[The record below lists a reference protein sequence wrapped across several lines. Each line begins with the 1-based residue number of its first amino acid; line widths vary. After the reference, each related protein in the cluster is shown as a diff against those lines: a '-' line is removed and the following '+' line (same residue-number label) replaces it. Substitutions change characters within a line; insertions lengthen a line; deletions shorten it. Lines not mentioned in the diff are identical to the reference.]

1 VQLAE
6 HCGYY
11 TETSYAG
18 RTPKKLP
25 PLPFET
31 SYSSWNDKLR
41 TLGFDFGATFRNSTS
56 IHADGTS
63 HHVKADIS
71 IAQECGL
78 MTGESR
84 YVIHP
89 TNIDSCLQLSVM
101 AIANGRIED
110 VMHGTVLTRFD
121 DLVIWPP
128 TPADIMSKKL
138 VLTSWTKRDGIR
150 SSICEAQLVGHDGR
164 LLSYFE
170 GFQCVAYEAAQ
181 LSSAKCLDEDLYA
194 SENWELDIDYLRSLT
209 TTGTM
214 LPLSMQRYLELFLH
228 KDATMRMLLV
238 GNALSQ
244 YLPNRGFAT
253 SVTIVIDNPMEF
265 EQCERA
271 HIGGKATKVLRKADF
286 FSRDQLAEYDGK
298 YDVIICVPETCM
310 DETLYNLRP
319 LLRQYG
325 QLLTVQ
331 SRDRKDASI

>member
-1 VQLAE
+1 
-6 HCGYY
+6 
-11 TETSYAG
+11 
-18 RTPKKLP
+18 
-25 PLPFET
+25 
-31 SYSSWNDKLR
+31 
-41 TLGFDFGATFRNSTS
+41 LGFDFGATFRNSTS

-78 MTGESR
+78 MTGESQ

-101 AIANGRIED
+101 AIANGKIED
-110 VMHGTVLTRFD
+110 VMHGTILTRFD
-121 DLVIWPP
+121 DLTIWPP
-128 TPADIMSKKL
+128 TPADIMSKEL

-181 LSSAKCLDEDLYA
+181 LSSARCLEEDLYA
-194 SENWELDIDYLRSLT
+194 SENWELDIDYLHSLT

-214 LPLSMQRYLELFLH
+214 LTLSMQRYLNLFLH

-238 GNALSQ
+238 GGSLLQ
-244 YLPNRGFAT
+244 YLQNRGFAT
-253 SVTIVIDNPMEF
+253 NVTVVIDSPTEL
-265 EQCERA
+265 EQCEQG
-271 HIGGKATKVLRKADF
+271 HIGDKTMKVLQKADF
-286 FSRDQLAEYDGK
+286 FFRDQLAQHNGK
-298 YDVIICVPETCM
+298 YDLIIYVPDSSV
-310 DETLYNLRP
+310 DETLYNLPP
-319 LLRQYG
+319 LLKQHG

-331 SRDRKDASI
+331 NRDRKDASI